1 MKEYRNKLG
10 QLHRTDGPAFKC
22 KDGHKEWYI
31 NDKLQRGDGPAIEWS
46 SGVKEWYINGL
57 RHRTDGP
64 AMEFSDGSKLW
75 YLNNIKYSEEQF
87 HQELIKLKLN
97 RLKEL

>member
-1 MKEYRNKLG
+1 MKEYRNESG
-10 QLHRTDGPAFKC
+10 QYHREDGPAV
-22 KDGHKEWYI
+22 
-31 NDKLQRGDGPAIEWS
+31 EWS

-75 YLNNIKYSEEQF
+75 YLNDIKYSEEEYQ
-87 HQELIKLKLN
+87 QEVIKIKLK
-97 RLKEL
+97 RLIEL